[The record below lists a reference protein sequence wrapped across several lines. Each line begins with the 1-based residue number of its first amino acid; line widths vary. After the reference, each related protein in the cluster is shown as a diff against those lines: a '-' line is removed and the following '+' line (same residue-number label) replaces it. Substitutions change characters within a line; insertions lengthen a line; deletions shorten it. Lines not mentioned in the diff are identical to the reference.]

1 MPRTNPDIESL
12 PFAFAASLAAA
23 EGGEVRTT
31 TVRALRHGPEA
42 ISLELEGVYSVGL
55 TIWSNGSAEMTW
67 MDGPAGS
74 RPQLQEYAIRSDDE
88 LAAYLHDLRIRLHG

>member
-1 MPRTNPDIESL
+1 MPRTYPDIESL
-12 PFAFAASLAAA
+12 PFAFAAALAPA
-23 EGGEVRTT
+23 EDGELRTT

-42 ISLELEGVYSVGL
+42 ISLELEGVHSVGL

-67 MDGPAGS
+67 MDGPADS
-74 RPQLQEYAIRSDDE
+74 RPQLQEYVIRSDHE